1 MSNYDTMTEAGYN
14 FIRKDDKTGLYLLQ
28 DQKTKALEWWAANKN
43 HASYGIAFRGTHLEF
58 CSSADKNEAP
68 F

>member
-1 MSNYDTMTEAGYN
+1 MKETMQQANYS
-14 FIRKDDKTGLYLLQ
+14 FIRKDKNTGLYLLQ
-28 DQKTKALEWWAANKN
+28 DNATKNLEWWAANKN
-43 HASYGIAFRGTHLEF
+43 HASYGIKFRGTDLEF